1 MIKEYLVYVEY
12 TDTIDDREQAGSTLH
27 VCAQGAQI
35 NALLRALNDSIH
47 VYTIQVSVAQ
57 PDPIKG
63 AVSRIL
69 TRGDLGYVD
78 TEMHKIQ

>member
-1 MIKEYLVYVEY
+1 MIKEYSVYVEY
-12 TDTIDDREQAGSTLH
+12 TNTIDDHERAGNTLH
-27 VCAQGAQI
+27 VCAQGTQI

-47 VYTIQVSVAQ
+47 VYTIQVSVSQ

-69 TRGDLGYVD
+69 TRGDLGYAD
-78 TEMHKIQ
+78 TEMLKIQ